1 MCCSKPSQLHDLAVQ
16 NKLEELK
23 ELLKQPGVEVN
34 ALDSYGYTS
43 LHLAADRGFTEV
55 VKALLTAGA
64 DKEILDSEGISAW
77 ELSEEAGHD
86 DIAVILGRS

>member
-1 MCCSKPSQLHDLAVQ
+1 MVKTLLA
-16 NKLEELK
+16 
-23 ELLKQPGVEVN
+23 
-34 ALDSYGYTS
+34 
-43 LHLAADRGFTEV
+43 
-55 VKALLTAGA
+55 AGA